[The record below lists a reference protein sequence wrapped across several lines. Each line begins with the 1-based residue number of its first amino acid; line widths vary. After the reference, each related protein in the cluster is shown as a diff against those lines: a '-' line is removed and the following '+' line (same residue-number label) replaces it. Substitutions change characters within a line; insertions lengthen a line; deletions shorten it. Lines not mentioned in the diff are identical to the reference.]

1 MQAVRDSTEVS
12 ADPFSD
18 VLALAD
24 ARSVVSGGF
33 TAGGRWALRFPVPET
48 IKFFGV
54 VKGGCLLRVHG
65 AKSPVLLEAGD
76 VFLPWQVSF
85 VLASDLTAPQ
95 LDAREVFPPN
105 GSTIAKL
112 GDGESCT
119 VLGGHVKVDA
129 VGGAVLAEVLPPL
142 IHVRAGSPHATI
154 VHWILDQLAVERA
167 TPLPGASIAS
177 AQLAQLMFL
186 HLLRAQ
192 LATRRP
198 LKTGWLRAAA
208 DKRLAPALR
217 LLHADPGRSWHLQ
230 ELAKAAAM
238 SRTTFA
244 EHFRKVAGVAPLA
257 YLTQWRM
264 RLAQRALREEGPP
277 VSVLAHELGYASE
290 SAFSNAFKRVVGVAP
305 GHYRSALREAVRSG
319 IPQLH
324 DASED
329 VSLVDLAPQRD
340 RSRSSARRPEH
351 ATQSGAAR
359 IRLVTSRRSRPI
371 R

>member
-1 MQAVRDSTEVS
+1 MRAHLRAVRDSTEVS
-12 ADPFSD
+12 GDPFSD

-33 TAGGRWALRFPVPET
+33 TAGGRWALRFPVPER

-54 VKGGCLLRVHG
+54 VSGGCWLRVHG
-65 AKSPVLLEAGD
+65 AKPPVRLEAGD

-95 LDAREVFPPN
+95 LDARQVFPPG

-112 GDGESCT
+112 GDGQSCF

-129 VGGAVLAEVLPPL
+129 VGGAVLADVLPPL
-142 IHVRAGSPHATI
+142 THVRAGSRHAT
-154 VHWILDQLAVERA
+154 VMHWILEQLAGERA

-186 HLLRAQ
+186 HILRAQ
-192 LATRRP
+192 LETAGP
-198 LKTGWLRAAA
+198 LNTGWLRAAG
-208 DKRLAPALR
+208 DRRLAPALR
-217 LLHADPGRSWHLQ
+217 LMHADPGRAWHLG

-244 EHFRKVAGVAPLA
+244 EHFRTVAGVAPLA

-264 RLAQRALREEGPP
+264 RLAQRALREEDPP

-290 SAFSNAFKRVVGVAP
+290 SAFSNAFKRVIGVAP
-305 GHYRSALREAVRSG
+305 KHYRSALREAVRGG

-324 DASED
+324 DSSDD
-329 VSLVDLAPQRD
+329 VSLVDVASR
-340 RSRSSARRPEH
+340 RGRRRSSAR
-351 ATQSGAAR
+351 GAA
-359 IRLVTSRRSRPI
+359 SRDRG
-371 R
+371 